1 MVFQGTYNLRIDK
14 KTFALLTTII
24 GWDTSSFKSTL
35 NLIMII
41 EDYLNQYKIK
51 SELDYDEAKNKA
63 NLFATIGPNSSGG
76 IVLSGHT
83 DVVPV
88 TNQKWDSDPFQLI
101 EKDQK
106 LYGRGTSD
114 MKSFIGLVLS
124 RVPKIVEKK

>member
-1 MVFQGTYNLRIDK
+1 MVFQGTYKLMIEK
-14 KTFALLTTII
+14 KSLDLLKTLIGFDTT
-24 GWDTSSFKSTL
+24 SFKSNL
-35 NLIMII
+35 NLIMFI

-51 SELDYDEAKNKA
+51 SELVYDETKNKA

-88 TNQKWDSDPFQLI
+88 ANQKWDSDPFQLI

-124 RVPKIVEKK
+124 RVPKIVEK